1 MSNQVRI
8 YEVGPRDGLQNE
20 KTIVSAADKIQF
32 IKLLMESGLTH
43 LEVTSFVR
51 AETIPQMA
59 DAEEVFK
66 ATQQNVGGRNIQL
79 SCLVPNMK
87 GYEKARQL
95 GVEEISLFSA
105 TSNSF
110 NQKNINTDV
119 AGSFERMKD
128 VVAAAQ
134 ADKKKIRAYISTAF
148 GCPYEGK
155 MPVSKLMDVIERF
168 QKFNVDEISIGD
180 TIGVATPKQVKEYLN
195 TIATILPLNKT
206 ALHFHDTRGMAVTN
220 VLVSLEQGIRTFDSS
235 AAGLGGCPYARG
247 ATGNVATEDLL
258 YLMQDQGMMTGIDI
272 NKIIEAS
279 IFMLKVLGKKT
290 TSKFLTAS
298 MAQMDQK

>member
-1 MSNQVRI
+1 MGNQVRI

-20 KTIVSAADKIQF
+20 KTIVAAADKIQF
-32 IKLLMESGLTH
+32 IKLLMNAGLTH

-51 AETIPQMA
+51 AESIPQMA
-59 DAEEVFK
+59 DAEEVYQ
-66 ATQQNVGGRNIQL
+66 ATRANLGSRKIQL

-105 TSNSF
+105 TSNTF

-119 AGSFERMKD
+119 AGSFERLKD
-128 VVAAAQ
+128 VVAAAH

-155 MPVSKLMDVIERF
+155 MPVAKLIDVIERF

-180 TIGVATPKQVKEYLN
+180 TIGVATPNQVRSYLKE
-195 TIATILPLNKT
+195 IATVLPINKT

-220 VLVSLEQGIRTFDSS
+220 VLVSLEHGIRTFDSS

-258 YLMQDQGMMTGIDI
+258 YLLQDQGMDTGIDM

-279 IFMLKVLGKKT
+279 LFMLKVLGKKS
-290 TSKFLTAS
+290 TSKFLTATL
-298 MAQMDQK
+298 AQMDQK